1 MKLTK
6 SKLREIIKKEL
17 FEKLEM
23 GYAGYRAYVSVT
35 RRDFKN
41 LERNFK
47 TFIND
52 LSKDK
57 DNPDNKKMASE
68 LNKIYKKDLIGLKNK
83 FESWLKTNT

>member
-52 LSKDK
+52 LSKDR

>member
-23 GYAGYRAYVSVT
+23 GYAGYSAYVSVT

-52 LSKDK
+52 LSKDR